1 MLLFR
6 PVGCM
11 DNWNGK
17 KKEREK
23 KKRLNRDFLRYKGI
37 EELKSIKI
45 FIRK

>member
-37 EELKSIKI
+37 EELKSIKSN
-45 FIRK
+45 K

>member
-17 KKEREK
+17 KKEKREK
-23 KKRLNRDFLRYKGI
+23 KKRLNRDFTKGS
-37 EELKSIKI
+37 KS
-45 FIRK
+45 